1 MVGRQ
6 GRAAEWGSGQAVE
19 QGHIPQ
25 PLSPVAYVPQQASV
39 FSCMGLQETFL
50 IPTTSLELLP
60 VCHTL
65 ILHSP
70 NVTLQ
75 GGPRD
80 QVEKPVH

>member
-6 GRAAEWGSGQAVE
+6 GRAAEWRSGQAVE
-19 QGHIPQ
+19 QGRILQ

-60 VCHTL
+60 EEVLPVCHTL

-70 NVTLQ
+70 
-75 GGPRD
+75 G
-80 QVEKPVH
+80 